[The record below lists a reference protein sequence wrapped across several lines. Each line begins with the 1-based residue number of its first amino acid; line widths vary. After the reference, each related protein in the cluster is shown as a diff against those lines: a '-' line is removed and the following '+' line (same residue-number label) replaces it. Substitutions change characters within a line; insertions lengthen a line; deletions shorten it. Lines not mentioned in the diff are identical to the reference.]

1 MASSSWS
8 LRCTS
13 IRSSSSCEKEPS
25 STRGSV
31 VATSVTYSTK
41 RRRNNERRRRLAC
54 PLSVVA
60 EYEDDQRPT
69 SPRSLR
75 SKRKSA
81 VKSGSP
87 VFSFRSDP
95 PTFRLALIALSNG
108 GRARVRSL
116 DWLRSLFF
124 FSKME
129 LHRDR
134 SESRI
139 RFVAFIEWKN
149 GEISL

>member
-1 MASSSWS
+1 M
-8 LRCTS
+8 
-13 IRSSSSCEKEPS
+13 
-25 STRGSV
+25 

-116 DWLRSLFF
+116 DWLRSLYFF
-124 FSKME
+124 FRKWNSIEIDPNRGFDSSHLSNGKME
-129 LHRDR
+129 KFRCKKRRMKILQ
-134 SESRI
+134 I
-139 RFVAFIEWKN
+139 
-149 GEISL
+149 